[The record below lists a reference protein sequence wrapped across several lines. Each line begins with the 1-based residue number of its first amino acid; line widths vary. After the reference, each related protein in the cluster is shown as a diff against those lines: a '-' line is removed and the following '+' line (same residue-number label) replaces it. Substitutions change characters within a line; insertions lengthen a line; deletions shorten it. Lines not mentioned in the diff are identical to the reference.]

1 MSYSKLAEIAQ
12 IESSFD
18 DYAQDILD
26 LLEDVLSIVKDG
38 DTYEFKTT
46 ANRLVL
52 SNFKGREET
61 VESYTKSLYRLCR
74 LKALIRYSFAEGA
87 SSLCILDVFF
97 NDDFPGEGVT
107 FLTLCQDV
115 LDVVDWIAK
124 EYDYSVNESNARV
137 LINLFDCFSKA
148 FDKLR

>member
-18 DYAQDILD
+18 DYASDILD
-26 LLEDVLSIVKDG
+26 LLEDLLSITKDG

-46 ANRLVL
+46 VNRLVL
-52 SNFKGREET
+52 TNFKGREEPI
-61 VESYTKSLYRLCR
+61 ESYTKSLYRLCR

-124 EYDYSVNESNARV
+124 EYDYNVNKSNAKV
-137 LINLFDCFSKA
+137 LINLFECFSKA

>member
-18 DYAQDILD
+18 DYAQDMLD
-26 LLEDVLSIVKDG
+26 LLEDLLSIVKDG

-46 ANRLVL
+46 VNRLVL
-52 SNFKGREET
+52 TNFKGHEET

-124 EYDYSVNESNARV
+124 EYDYRVNEANAKV
-137 LINLFDCFSKA
+137 LINLFECFSKA

>member
-1 MSYSKLAEIAQ
+1 MGYPKLAEIAQ

-18 DYAQDILD
+18 DYAQDMLD
-26 LLEDVLSIVKDG
+26 LLEDLLSIVKDG

-46 ANRLVL
+46 INGLVL
-52 SNFKGREET
+52 TNFKGREEPI
-61 VESYTKSLYRLCR
+61 ESYTKSLYRLCR

-87 SSLCILDVFF
+87 SSFCILDVFF

-124 EYDYSVNESNARV
+124 EYDYKVNEANAKV
-137 LINLFDCFSKA
+137 LINLFECFSKA

>member
-1 MSYSKLAEIAQ
+1 MSYSKLAEVAQ

-18 DYAQDILD
+18 YYAQDILD

-46 ANRLVL
+46 INGLAL

-61 VESYTKSLYRLCR
+61 VESYTKSIYRLCR

-124 EYDYSVNESNARV
+124 EYDYSVNESNAKV
-137 LINLFDCFSKA
+137 LINLFECFSKA

>member
-18 DYAQDILD
+18 DYAQDMLD

-46 ANRLVL
+46 VNRLVL
-52 SNFKGREET
+52 TNFKGREEA

-115 LDVVDWIAK
+115 LDVVDWISK
-124 EYDYSVNESNARV
+124 EYDYKVNEANAKV

>member
-18 DYAQDILD
+18 DYAQDMLD

-46 ANRLVL
+46 VNRLVL
-52 SNFKGREET
+52 TNFKGHEET

-124 EYDYSVNESNARV
+124 EYDYSVNEANAKV
-137 LINLFDCFSKA
+137 LINLFECFSKA

>member
-26 LLEDVLSIVKDG
+26 LLEDLLSIVKDG

-46 ANRLVL
+46 INGLAL
-52 SNFKGREET
+52 SNFKGREEPI
-61 VESYTKSLYRLCR
+61 ESYTKSLYRLCR

-115 LDVVDWIAK
+115 LDVVDWIVK
-124 EYDYSVNESNARV
+124 EYDYKVNESNAKV
-137 LINLFDCFSKA
+137 LINLFECFSKA

>member
-18 DYAQDILD
+18 DYAQDMLD
-26 LLEDVLSIVKDG
+26 LLEDILSIVKDG

-46 ANRLVL
+46 INGLAL
-52 SNFKGREET
+52 SNFKGREEP

-115 LDVVDWIAK
+115 LEVVDWIAK
-124 EYDYSVNESNARV
+124 EYDYKVNESNAKV
-137 LINLFDCFSKA
+137 LINLFECFSKA

>member
-1 MSYSKLAEIAQ
+1 MGYSKLAEVAQ

-18 DYAQDILD
+18 DYAQDMLD

-46 ANRLVL
+46 VNRLVL
-52 SNFKGREET
+52 TNFKGHEES

-124 EYDYSVNESNARV
+124 EYDYSVNEANAKV
-137 LINLFDCFSKA
+137 LINLFECFSKA

>member
-1 MSYSKLAEIAQ
+1 MSYSKLAEVAQ

-26 LLEDVLSIVKDG
+26 LLEDVLSIVKDNKI
-38 DTYEFKTT
+38 YEFKT
-46 ANRLVL
+46 RPDGLVL
-52 SNFKGREET
+52 SSIKEPDEPLK
-61 VESYTKSLYRLCR
+61 SYPGSLYKLCR
-74 LKALIRYSFAEGA
+74 LKALIRYSFSEGA
-87 SSLCILDVFF
+87 STLCVLDVFF
-97 NDDFPGEGVT
+97 NDNFPDEDVT

-124 EYDYSVNESNARV
+124 EYDYSANEANAKV
-137 LINLFDCFSKA
+137 LINLFECFSKA

>member
-18 DYAQDILD
+18 DYAQDMLD

-46 ANRLVL
+46 VNRLVL
-52 SNFKGREET
+52 INFKGKEET
-61 VESYTKSLYRLCR
+61 VDSYTKSLYRLCR
-74 LKALIRYSFAEGA
+74 FKALIRYSFAEGA

-124 EYDYSVNESNARV
+124 EYDYRVNESNAKV
-137 LINLFDCFSKA
+137 LINLFECFSKA

>member
-18 DYAQDILD
+18 DYAQDMLD

-46 ANRLVL
+46 VNRLVL
-52 SNFKGREET
+52 TNFKGHEET
-61 VESYTKSLYRLCR
+61 VESYTKSIYRLCR

-124 EYDYSVNESNARV
+124 EYDYRVNEANAKV
-137 LINLFDCFSKA
+137 LINLFECFSKA

>member
-18 DYAQDILD
+18 DYASDILD
-26 LLEDVLSIVKDG
+26 LLEDLLSITKDG

-46 ANRLVL
+46 INGLAL

-124 EYDYSVNESNARV
+124 EYDYKVNEANAKV

>member
-18 DYAQDILD
+18 DYAQDMLD
-26 LLEDVLSIVKDG
+26 LLEDLLNIVKDG

-46 ANRLVL
+46 INGLAL
-52 SNFKGREET
+52 SNFKGKEET
-61 VESYTKSLYRLCR
+61 IETYTKSLYRLCR

-87 SSLCILDVFF
+87 SSFCILDVFF

-124 EYDYSVNESNARV
+124 EYDYRVNEANAKV
-137 LINLFDCFSKA
+137 LINLFECFSKA

>member
-1 MSYSKLAEIAQ
+1 MSYSKLAEIVQ

-18 DYAQDILD
+18 DYASDILD
-26 LLEDVLSIVKDG
+26 LLEDLLSITKDG

-46 ANRLVL
+46 VNRLVL
-52 SNFKGREET
+52 TNFKGKEET

-124 EYDYSVNESNARV
+124 EYDYKVNESNAKV
-137 LINLFDCFSKA
+137 LINLFECFSKA

>member
-18 DYAQDILD
+18 DYAQDMLD
-26 LLEDVLSIVKDG
+26 LLEDLLSIVKDG

-46 ANRLVL
+46 INGLAL
-52 SNFKGREET
+52 SNFKGSEEP

-124 EYDYSVNESNARV
+124 EYDYKVNESNAKV
-137 LINLFDCFSKA
+137 LINLFECFSKA

>member
-18 DYAQDILD
+18 DYASDILD
-26 LLEDVLSIVKDG
+26 LLEDLLSITKDG

-46 ANRLVL
+46 INGLAL
-52 SNFKGREET
+52 SNFKGREEPI
-61 VESYTKSLYRLCR
+61 ESYTKSLYRLCR

-124 EYDYSVNESNARV
+124 EYDYKANESNAKV
-137 LINLFDCFSKA
+137 LINLFECFSKA

>member
-18 DYAQDILD
+18 DYASDILD
-26 LLEDVLSIVKDG
+26 LLEDLLSITKDG

-46 ANRLVL
+46 INGLAL
-52 SNFKGREET
+52 SNFKGREEP

-74 LKALIRYSFAEGA
+74 FKALIRYSFAEGA

-124 EYDYSVNESNARV
+124 EYDYSVNESNAKV
-137 LINLFDCFSKA
+137 LINLFECFNKA

>member
-18 DYAQDILD
+18 DYAQDMLD
-26 LLEDVLSIVKDG
+26 LLEDVLSVVKDG

-52 SNFKGREET
+52 TNFKGHEET
-61 VESYTKSLYRLCR
+61 IETYTKSLYRLCR

-87 SSLCILDVFF
+87 SSFCILDVFF

-124 EYDYSVNESNARV
+124 EYDYSVNESNAKV
-137 LINLFDCFSKA
+137 LINLFECFSKA

>member
-18 DYAQDILD
+18 DYASDILD
-26 LLEDVLSIVKDG
+26 LLEDLLSITKDG

-46 ANRLVL
+46 ANGLVL
-52 SNFKGREET
+52 SNFKGREEPI
-61 VESYTKSLYRLCR
+61 ESYTKSLYRLCR

>member
-18 DYAQDILD
+18 DYASDILD
-26 LLEDVLSIVKDG
+26 LLEDLLSITKDG

-46 ANRLVL
+46 VNRLVL
-52 SNFKGREET
+52 TNFKGHEET

-124 EYDYSVNESNARV
+124 EYDYRVNEANAKV
-137 LINLFDCFSKA
+137 LINLFECFSKA

>member
-1 MSYSKLAEIAQ
+1 MSYPKLAEIAQ

-18 DYAQDILD
+18 DYAQDMLD

-46 ANRLVL
+46 VNRLVL
-52 SNFKGREET
+52 TNFKGREEP

-124 EYDYSVNESNARV
+124 EYDYKVNEANAKV
-137 LINLFDCFSKA
+137 LINLFECFSKA

>member
-1 MSYSKLAEIAQ
+1 MSYSKLAEVAK

-18 DYAQDILD
+18 DYAQDMLD

-46 ANRLVL
+46 INGLAL
-52 SNFKGREET
+52 SNFKGREEP

-115 LDVVDWIAK
+115 LDVVDWIVK
-124 EYDYSVNESNARV
+124 EYDYKVNESNAKV
-137 LINLFDCFSKA
+137 LINLFECFSKA

>member
-18 DYAQDILD
+18 DYAQDMLD
-26 LLEDVLSIVKDG
+26 LLEDLLSIVKDG

-46 ANRLVL
+46 VNRLVL
-52 SNFKGREET
+52 TNFKGHEET

-107 FLTLCQDV
+107 FLTLCQDA

-124 EYDYSVNESNARV
+124 EYDYKVNEANAKV
-137 LINLFDCFSKA
+137 LINLFECFSKA

>member
-18 DYAQDILD
+18 DYASDILD
-26 LLEDVLSIVKDG
+26 LLEDLLSITKDG

-46 ANRLVL
+46 INGLAL
-52 SNFKGREET
+52 SNFKGREEPI
-61 VESYTKSLYRLCR
+61 ESYTKSLYRLCR

-124 EYDYSVNESNARV
+124 EYDYSVNEANAKV
-137 LINLFDCFSKA
+137 LINLFECFSKA

>member
-1 MSYSKLAEIAQ
+1 MSYPKLAEIAQ

-18 DYAQDILD
+18 DYAQDMLD
-26 LLEDVLSIVKDG
+26 LLEDLLSIVKDG

-46 ANRLVL
+46 INGLAL
-52 SNFKGREET
+52 SNFKGREEPI
-61 VESYTKSLYRLCR
+61 ESYTKSLYRLCR

-124 EYDYSVNESNARV
+124 EYDYKVNEANAKV
-137 LINLFDCFSKA
+137 LINLFECFSKA

>member
-18 DYAQDILD
+18 DYASDILD
-26 LLEDVLSIVKDG
+26 LLEDLLSITKDG

-46 ANRLVL
+46 VNRLVL
-52 SNFKGREET
+52 TNFKGREEP

-124 EYDYSVNESNARV
+124 EYDYRVNEANAKV
-137 LINLFDCFSKA
+137 LINLFECFSKA

>member
-18 DYAQDILD
+18 DYASDILD
-26 LLEDVLSIVKDG
+26 LLEDLLSITKDG

-46 ANRLVL
+46 VNRLVL
-52 SNFKGREET
+52 TNFKGKEET

-74 LKALIRYSFAEGA
+74 FKALIRYSFAEGA

-124 EYDYSVNESNARV
+124 EYDYKINESNAKV
-137 LINLFDCFSKA
+137 LINLFECFSKA

>member
-18 DYAQDILD
+18 DYASDILD
-26 LLEDVLSIVKDG
+26 LLEDLLSITKDG

-46 ANRLVL
+46 INGLAL
-52 SNFKGREET
+52 SNFKGREES

-74 LKALIRYSFAEGA
+74 FKALIRYSFAEGA

-124 EYDYSVNESNARV
+124 EYDYSVNKSNAKV
-137 LINLFDCFSKA
+137 LINLFECFSKA

>member
-1 MSYSKLAEIAQ
+1 MSYPKLAEIAQ

-18 DYAQDILD
+18 DYAQDMLD

-46 ANRLVL
+46 SNGLVL
-52 SNFKGREET
+52 TNFKGREEA
-61 VESYTKSLYRLCR
+61 VESYTKYLYRLCR

-115 LDVVDWIAK
+115 LDAVDWIAK
-124 EYDYSVNESNARV
+124 EYEYKVNESNAKV
-137 LINLFDCFSKA
+137 LINLFECFSKA

>member
-18 DYAQDILD
+18 DYAQDMLD

-46 ANRLVL
+46 VNRLVL
-52 SNFKGREET
+52 TNFKGHEET

-74 LKALIRYSFAEGA
+74 FKALIRYSFAEGA
-87 SSLCILDVFF
+87 SSFCILDVFF

-115 LDVVDWIAK
+115 LDTVDWIAK
-124 EYDYSVNESNARV
+124 EYDYSVNESNAKV
-137 LINLFDCFSKA
+137 LINLFECFSKA

>member
-1 MSYSKLAEIAQ
+1 M
-12 IESSFD
+12 
-18 DYAQDILD
+18 LD
-26 LLEDVLSIVKDG
+26 LLEDLLSIVKDG

-46 ANRLVL
+46 INGLVL
-52 SNFKGREET
+52 TNFKGCEEP

-124 EYDYSVNESNARV
+124 EYDYKVNESNAKV
-137 LINLFDCFSKA
+137 LINLFECFSKA

>member
-18 DYAQDILD
+18 DYASDILD
-26 LLEDVLSIVKDG
+26 LLEDLLSITKDG

-46 ANRLVL
+46 INGLAL
-52 SNFKGREET
+52 SNFKGREEP

-124 EYDYSVNESNARV
+124 EYDYKVNESNAKV
-137 LINLFDCFSKA
+137 LINLFECFSKA

>member
-18 DYAQDILD
+18 DYAQDMLD

-46 ANRLVL
+46 VNRLVL
-52 SNFKGREET
+52 TNFKGKEEP

-74 LKALIRYSFAEGA
+74 FKALIRYSFAEGA

-115 LDVVDWIAK
+115 LDVVDWITK
-124 EYDYSVNESNARV
+124 EYDYGVNEANAKV
-137 LINLFDCFSKA
+137 LINLFECFSKA

>member
-1 MSYSKLAEIAQ
+1 MSYSKLAEIVQ

-52 SNFKGREET
+52 TNFKGKEEP

-87 SSLCILDVFF
+87 SSLCVLDIFF

-124 EYDYSVNESNARV
+124 EYDYSVNKSNAKV
-137 LINLFDCFSKA
+137 LINLFECFSKA

>member
-38 DTYEFKTT
+38 DTCEFKTT

-52 SNFKGREET
+52 TNFKGREET

-124 EYDYSVNESNARV
+124 EYDYKVNESNAKV
-137 LINLFDCFSKA
+137 LINLFECFSKA

>member
-18 DYAQDILD
+18 DYASDILD
-26 LLEDVLSIVKDG
+26 LLEDLLSITKDG

-46 ANRLVL
+46 INGLAL
-52 SNFKGREET
+52 SNFKGREEPI
-61 VESYTKSLYRLCR
+61 ESYTKSLYRLCR

-115 LDVVDWIAK
+115 LDVVDWITK
-124 EYDYSVNESNARV
+124 EYDYSVNEANAKV
-137 LINLFDCFSKA
+137 LINLFECFSKA

>member
-18 DYAQDILD
+18 DYAQDMLD

-46 ANRLVL
+46 VNRLVL
-52 SNFKGREET
+52 TNFKGREEPI
-61 VESYTKSLYRLCR
+61 ESYTKSLYRLCR

-87 SSLCILDVFF
+87 SSFCILDVFF

-124 EYDYSVNESNARV
+124 EYDYKVNEANAKV
-137 LINLFDCFSKA
+137 LINLFECFSKA

>member
-1 MSYSKLAEIAQ
+1 MSYSKLAEVAQ

-18 DYAQDILD
+18 DYASDILD
-26 LLEDVLSIVKDG
+26 LLEDLLSITKDG

-46 ANRLVL
+46 VNGLAL
-52 SNFKGREET
+52 SNFKGHKET

-74 LKALIRYSFAEGA
+74 LKALIRYRFAEGA

-124 EYDYSVNESNARV
+124 EYDYSANEANAKV
-137 LINLFDCFSKA
+137 LINLFECFSKA